1 MVVLKKI
8 TSKKEFKESVEAL
21 TSIFIEEYPYYSTWI
36 LNHMDEF
43 ISGKKQIL
51 SIKNNDELAGYIM
64 IHFITN
70 KIVKINGIYIFEEF
84 KGQGVASNAILKL
97 IDILKQ
103 SAIDLVY
110 VQTRLDNNA
119 VVHIFD
125 KTDFKLIGT
134 NFHKIEQKNN
144 WVACNKI
151 NSLLSNE
158 QEMASIIY
166 DGFSPLNENDVIS
179 LREEHKNANLILKKI
194 KKEGNK

>member
-8 TSKKEFKESVEAL
+8 TSKEEFKESVEAL

-125 KTDFKLIGT
+125 KTNFKLIGT

>member
-8 TSKKEFKESVEAL
+8 TSKEEFKESVEAL

-51 SIKNNDELAGYIM
+51 SIKNNAELAGYIM

-125 KTDFKLIGT
+125 KTNFKLIGT

>member
-1 MVVLKKI
+1 M
-8 TSKKEFKESVEAL
+8 
-21 TSIFIEEYPYYSTWI
+21 
-36 LNHMDEF
+36 
-43 ISGKKQIL
+43 
-51 SIKNNDELAGYIM
+51 
-64 IHFITN
+64 
-70 KIVKINGIYIFEEF
+70 
-84 KGQGVASNAILKL
+84 
-97 IDILKQ
+97 
-103 SAIDLVY
+103 
-110 VQTRLDNNA
+110 
-119 VVHIFD
+119 VHIFD
-125 KTDFKLIGT
+125 KTNFKLIGT

>member
-8 TSKKEFKESVEAL
+8 MSKEEFKESVEAL
-21 TSIFIEEYPYYSTWI
+21 TSIFIEEYPYYSTRI

-125 KTDFKLIGT
+125 KTNFKLIGT

>member
-1 MVVLKKI
+1 
-8 TSKKEFKESVEAL
+8 
-21 TSIFIEEYPYYSTWI
+21 
-36 LNHMDEF
+36 MDEF

-125 KTDFKLIGT
+125 KTNFKLIGT

-179 LREEHKNANLILKKI
+179 LREEHKNANLILKKV

>member
-8 TSKKEFKESVEAL
+8 TSKEKFKESVEAL

-70 KIVKINGIYIFEEF
+70 KIVKINEIYIFEEF

-125 KTDFKLIGT
+125 KTNFKLIGT

-151 NSLLSNE
+151 NSLFSNE

-166 DGFSPLNENDVIS
+166 DGFSPLNENGVIS
-179 LREEHKNANLILKKI
+179 LREEHKNANLILKK
-194 KKEGNK
+194 

>member
-1 MVVLKKI
+1 MTIQRRVTTVVLKKI
-8 TSKKEFKESVEAL
+8 TSK
-21 TSIFIEEYPYYSTWI
+21 
-36 LNHMDEF
+36 
-43 ISGKKQIL
+43 
-51 SIKNNDELAGYIM
+51 
-64 IHFITN
+64 
-70 KIVKINGIYIFEEF
+70 EEF

-125 KTDFKLIGT
+125 KTNFKLIGT